1 MNCGCNQQDEF
12 YLGVLLKC
20 PDSNEVRCC
29 GVSIER
35 VVGSKS
41 LSTTKL
47 SITEDASMASEVTTP
62 SLSNFEI
69 TSISNAN
76 DINTEE
82 NELNESPTTYDNE
95 IETTLAYNTT
105 ELYQATESDEVIK
118 SDQTEKLDETTEF
131 DKTTK
136 LNDDDNLSTT
146 LPTFVDGSTISNKD
160 VITVY
165 PSAKFEDPNK
175 EKSLTDSAV
184 NVIYPAIP
192 DFDSISES
200 NDIEPEIITEQYVQ
214 EITTE
219 KISDDLIATVNPILE
234 STTILPNVDSQE
246 NDVDASSIATT
257 TVQTV
262 STFPDLIST
271 MEAIGPMRPRKNKR
285 RNSST
290 HFTSTT
296 SVPST
301 KPIKIKQRTT
311 ESTPLENAS
320 KKFASRSESTRK
332 RFPNTRKPKNSTSV
346 LDSDVKMAID
356 AEHKEKIVALHSL
369 LTNVDRQSDKRRPL
383 VQRSKTFQQLIANE
397 KLMFKPN
404 FGLNHHYS
412 KNISEPVTPAAEI
425 ETTTQTE
432 KPKRKYN
439 RRLPGNRFG
448 NTSSDTPNTTTT
460 TTTIKTTTTTSTT
473 TTTTAT
479 PLPNKSDKEST
490 TARYRFNKRKQTTP
504 KIEST
509 TPKIIES
516 KVSKDSKPNDTL
528 QNKPIDMEAA
538 LKRRQNLFATRKRGG
553 WSKLEKPSDST
564 AENLV

>member
-1 MNCGCNQQDEF
+1 MKCGCNQQDEF

-20 PDSNEVRCC
+20 PDPNEVRCC

-41 LSTTKL
+41 SSTTKL
-47 SITEDASMASEVTTP
+47 PITEDASMASEVTTP
-62 SLSNFEI
+62 LVSDFEI

-76 DINTEE
+76 DIHTEG

-95 IETTLAYNTT
+95 IETTLAYDTT
-105 ELYQATESDEVIK
+105 ELYQGTESDEDIK
-118 SDQTEKLDETTEF
+118 SEQTEKVDEAEEF
-131 DKTTK
+131 DDITK

-146 LPTFVDGSTISNKD
+146 LPTFVDGSRISNED
-160 VITVY
+160 VVTVY
-165 PSAKFEDPNK
+165 PSTKFEEPNK
-175 EKSLTDSAV
+175 EKVSTGSAV

-200 NDIEPEIITEQYVQ
+200 NDIEPEIITDQYVQ
-214 EITTE
+214 EMTTE
-219 KISDDLIATVNPILE
+219 KISDDLIATINPTIE

-246 NDVDASSIATT
+246 NDVDASSIVTT

-271 MEAIGPMRPRKNKR
+271 MEAIGPMKPRNNKR
-285 RNSST
+285 RNSSRR
-290 HFTSTT
+290 FTSTT

-301 KPIKIKQRTT
+301 KMINVEQRTT

-320 KKFASRSESTRK
+320 KKFVSRSESTRK
-332 RFPNTRKPKNSTSV
+332 RFPNTKKPKNSTSV
-346 LDSDVKMAID
+346 LDSDLKMAID
-356 AEHKEKIVALHSL
+356 AEHKEKIIALHSL
-369 LTNVDRQSDKRRPL
+369 LTNVDRQSDKRHPL

-404 FGLNHHYS
+404 FGLSQHYS
-412 KNISEPVTPAAEI
+412 KNISQPVTPAEEI

-439 RRLPGNRFG
+439 RRLPGKKFG
-448 NTSSDTPNTTTT
+448 NTSSTPTATTTKTIKTSTTTT
-460 TTTIKTTTTTSTT
+460 TTT

-479 PLPNKSDKEST
+479 PLPDKSDKEST

-516 KVSKDSKPNDTL
+516 KPNETL
-528 QNKPIDMEAA
+528 QNKPIDMQAA

-553 WSKLEKPSDST
+553 WSKSEKPSDST
-564 AENLV
+564 AEN